1 MKHFLLILI
10 LLSLYSTSGALPP
23 QPMESVTKYNVV
35 LVHGAADAVPVTPRL
50 VPFFCNS
57 SAGLNELSRVKTML
71 LGFILNCTYIIF

>member
-50 VPFFCNS
+50 ERTIAS
-57 SAGLNELSRVKTML
+57 
-71 LGFILNCTYIIF
+71 

>member
-1 MKHFLLILI
+1 MKKKVIALYV
-10 LLSLYSTSGALPP
+10 LSLASVLLAALP
-23 QPMESVTKYNVV
+23 MENVGRYNIV